1 MKTPS
6 QDLRRK
12 RRPDSELTATELAQ
26 RRREE
31 AYREKNRELIRQRM
45 RDWRTANK
53 DKIQGYGKKLRD
65 RTFAEATPEQVAKI
79 RATER
84 DKSSKYQAKV
94 KQEVYLAYGG
104 FICACCGETEPMFLS
119 IDHMKNDG
127 AAERRAGLYRS
138 AGTAFYNWL
147 RKQGFPP
154 GYQVLCMNCQVGKH
168 KNKGV
173 CPHQVRCN
181 D

>member
-12 RRPDSELTATELAQ
+12 RRPDSELNATELAQ

-31 AYREKNRELIRQRM
+31 AYRERNREKVRQRM
-45 RDWRTANK
+45 RDWRAANK
-53 DKIQGYGKKLRD
+53 DKIQGYSKKLRD
-65 RTFAEATPEQVAKI
+65 RKFAESTLEEVAQI
-79 RATER
+79 RAAEAEKTR
-84 DKSSKYQAKV
+84 KQQARTKDA
-94 KQEVYLAYGG
+94 VYAAYGG
-104 FICACCGETEPMFLS
+104 YICACCGETQPMFLS
-119 IDHMKNDG
+119 IDHVENNG
-127 AAERRAGLYRS
+127 AAERRSGAYKGGGS
-138 AGTAFYNWL
+138 AFYGWL
-147 RKQGFPP
+147 KKQGFPP

>member
-12 RRPDSELTATELAQ
+12 RRPDSELNATELAQ

-31 AYREKNRELIRQRM
+31 AYRERNREKVRQRM
-45 RDWRTANK
+45 RDWRAANK
-53 DKIQGYGKKLRD
+53 DKIQGYSKKLRD
-65 RTFAEATPEQVAKI
+65 RKFAESTPEQVAQI
-79 RATER
+79 RATEAEKTR
-84 DKSSKYQAKV
+84 KQQARTKDA
-94 KQEVYLAYGG
+94 VYAAYGG
-104 FICACCGETEPMFLS
+104 YICACCGETQPMFLS
-119 IDHMKNDG
+119 IDHVENNG
-127 AAERRAGLYRS
+127 AAERRSGVYKGGGS
-138 AGTAFYNWL
+138 AFYGWL
-147 RKQGFPP
+147 KKQGFPP

>member
-12 RRPDSELTATELAQ
+12 RRPDSELNATELAQ

-31 AYREKNRELIRQRM
+31 AYRERNREKVRQRM
-45 RDWRTANK
+45 RDWRAANK
-53 DKIQGYGKKLRD
+53 DKIQGYSKKLRD
-65 RTFAEATPEQVAKI
+65 RKFAESTPEEVAQI
-79 RATER
+79 RAAEAEKTR
-84 DKSSKYQAKV
+84 KQQARTKDA
-94 KQEVYLAYGG
+94 VYAAYGG
-104 FICACCGETEPMFLS
+104 YICACCGETQPMFLS
-119 IDHMKNDG
+119 IDHVENNG
-127 AAERRAGLYRS
+127 AAERRSGAYKGGGS
-138 AGTAFYNWL
+138 AFYGWL
-147 RKQGFPP
+147 KKQGFPP

>member
-6 QDLRRK
+6 QAQRRK
-12 RRPDSELTATELAQ
+12 RRPDSELNATELAQ

-31 AYREKNRELIRQRM
+31 AYREKHRDLIRQRM
-45 RDWRTANK
+45 RDWRAGNK

-65 RTFAEATPEQVAKI
+65 RKFAESTPDEVAQI
-79 RATER
+79 RATEAEKTR
-84 DKSSKYQAKV
+84 KHQAKI
-94 KQEVYLAYGG
+94 KFEVYNAYGG
-104 FICACCGETEPMFLS
+104 FICACCGETEQMFLS
-119 IDHMKNDG
+119 IDHIENNG
-127 AAERRAGLYRS
+127 AVERRSGVYKGGGS
-138 AGTAFYNWL
+138 AFYGWL
-147 RKQGFPP
+147 RKQGFPS

-173 CPHQVRCN
+173 CPHKGRCN